1 MPIGGVGALGGPS
14 QVEVAAVL
22 MKQANDLQAA
32 AVTQLLSQLPDAP
45 QPSHLG
51 QGIDVRA

>member
-1 MPIGGVGALGGPS
+1 MPIGSVGSPGVSS
-14 QVEVAAVL
+14 QVEMAAVL
-22 MKQANDLQAA
+22 MKQAIDMQAV
-32 AVTQLLSQLPDAP
+32 AVNQMLAQLPDAP